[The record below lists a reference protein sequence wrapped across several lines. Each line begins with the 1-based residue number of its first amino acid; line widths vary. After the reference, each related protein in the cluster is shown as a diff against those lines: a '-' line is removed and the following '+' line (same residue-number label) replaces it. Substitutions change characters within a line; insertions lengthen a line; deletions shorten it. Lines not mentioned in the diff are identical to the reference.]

1 MIKLTKLN
9 NEVFVINCNQIM
21 TIDIIPESKIT
32 LMNKEHFIVKESVD
46 EIIDKVVDYNKR
58 LLEFRHS
65 SVII

>member
-9 NEVFVINCNQIM
+9 NEEFVINCYQIM

-46 EIIDKVVDYNKR
+46 EIIDKIVEYNRR
-58 LLEFRHS
+58 LLELRQS
-65 SVII
+65 NIIV

>member
-9 NEVFVINCNQIM
+9 NEHFVINCDQIM

-46 EIIDKVVDYNKR
+46 EIIDKVVDYNRR

-65 SVII
+65 AL

>member
-9 NEVFVINCNQIM
+9 NEEFVINCSQIM

-46 EIIDKVVDYNKR
+46 DIIRKPIEYNRMIRDFSHGSIK
-58 LLEFRHS
+58 
-65 SVII
+65 